1 MRFGSSS
8 PDFALAPPSLM
19 VMSSAVGF
27 QAMVPV
33 IFVSPLSGIPS
44 GTDMVIVTFA
54 DFTLVVFL

>member
-1 MRFGSSS
+1 
-8 PDFALAPPSLM
+8 
-19 VMSSAVGF
+19 MSSAVGF